1 MTLASSPSLQVM
13 YVRGGGMGWRKELEM
28 DRNQIGPKH
37 QAVLNISP
45 TCRRANSSCPGSKV
59 LMGA

>member
-1 MTLASSPSLQVM
+1 
-13 YVRGGGMGWRKELEM
+13 MGWRKELEM
-28 DRNQIGPKH
+28 VRNQIGPEH
-37 QAVLNISP
+37 QAVLNIGP